1 MEVPMLQE
9 LLAGAS
15 KTMAGV
21 RYCWLVT
28 SGADGVQARPMG
40 RLPPEAGEDA
50 LTVRFLTDDRSRKA
64 AEIRRAGAVT
74 AIFDHQSA
82 DAYVAATGQAVL
94 QEDRGEVRR
103 RWKRGYDH
111 YFPSED
117 DRAHAAF
124 VEVAIERLE
133 LWIRGVTPEP
143 FGMNTTV
150 LEREGEGWR
159 LVRS

>member
-1 MEVPMLQE
+1 MLNE
-9 LLAGAS
+9 LLAGAAR
-15 KTMAGV
+15 TMASV
-21 RYCWLVT
+21 PYCWLVT
-28 SGADGVQARPMG
+28 GADGVHARPMG
-40 RLPPEAGEDA
+40 RIPPEAGEDP

-64 AEIRRAGAVT
+64 SAIRRDSRIT
-74 AIFDHQSA
+74 AIFENLSA
-82 DAYVAATGQAVL
+82 DAYVAVTGTATL

-103 RWKRGYDH
+103 RWKRGYDL

-150 LEREGEGWR
+150 VEQAAGGWR
-159 LVRS
+159 LVG